1 MTSAE
6 ALKTRIEAPERV
18 RPTGEV
24 AIPFSMQKLT
34 SAEADIDALRPDM
47 ERLDLSGHTF
57 PHPFF
62 GDLTAAEWL
71 VVAGGHE
78 IRHTLQIQ
86 RVLEQIR
93 H

>member
-1 MTSAE
+1 
-6 ALKTRIEAPERV
+6 
-18 RPTGEV
+18 
-24 AIPFSMQKLT
+24 MQKLAA
-34 SAEADIDALRPDM
+34 AELEADALRPDM
-47 ERLDLSGHTF
+47 ERLDLSEHTF

-78 IRHTLQIQ
+78 MRHTLQIQ

-93 H
+93 HYTQKSPGRKEGDPTGETTSNSSS